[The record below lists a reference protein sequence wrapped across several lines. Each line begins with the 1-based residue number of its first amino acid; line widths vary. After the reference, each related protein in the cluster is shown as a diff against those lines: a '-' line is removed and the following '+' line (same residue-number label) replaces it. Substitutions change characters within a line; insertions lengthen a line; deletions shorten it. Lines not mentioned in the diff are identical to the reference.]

1 MGQALT
7 RELAPSY
14 KLGGTQVPPHC
25 SSGPTGWLYFVFPRT
40 QDLIHINVLN
50 MQDLLCSVRHPA
62 IAMNATD
69 LVLLCSVRHPAIAM
83 NATDPVLLCS
93 VRHPAIA
100 MNATD
105 PVQDRIGR

>member
-1 MGQALT
+1 MGQALA

-69 LVLLCSVRHPAIAM
+69 LVLLCSVRHPAKAM
-83 NATDPVLLCS
+83 MPATLEHRLVELP
-93 VRHPAIA
+93 I
-100 MNATD
+100 
-105 PVQDRIGR
+105 